1 MNEVIFFPLLGC
13 PTEET
18 STPFDTREF
27 NLTDFLNTAREN
39 FIGRKWLFK
48 ELEEIFQSTSDRV
61 SGVVIVGDPGTGKS
75 ALAAQL
81 ICSRFSSRSI
91 HKHILGYHVCKYSD
105 KNTQSPG
112 KFVRNLAEMIAR
124 RIPEYGLMVANTSFI
139 VRTLERM
146 DCTQDPIGCFEQA
159 VLTPLRS
166 LQNKPSKPWYLVLDA
181 LDECMSPVGQESRT
195 IVDLINRKLSRFP
208 RWLKLVMTSRNE
220 TKIFSHLTNV
230 IKLVIEPY
238 DSRNL
243 DDISLYLTE
252 RLYQEGPLISF
263 IKSLFGADT
272 VENTMN
278 LVSALLNKCQGNF
291 LFVKEM
297 LHYWETSKEAQK
309 DPYALPKTLG
319 DIYNGYFE
327 RLYGSGE
334 TFKPVRRILE
344 VLVSTF
350 DPISVE
356 ELFELLYWKE
366 QNLHKE
372 YEFKEFKTT
381 VKELG
386 HFLRYGV
393 NDTISVYHLFLVD
406 WLTSE
411 INDGPFF
418 ISKRKGHEVF
428 CDYYFGLIKS
438 SGESALSENI
448 LPLAQHIA
456 HAGWK
461 EQYVKEFQNFPSQR
475 VNSTDMGGNRSLL
488 HLAATINNTDVLK
501 LLLQHFSC
509 IDCEDFR
516 GITPAFLAA
525 EHGLVE
531 NVKVLVK
538 RGASVNHKSKPVGSI
553 YTTVVEEQAAKAKHL
568 NSKKGIQEFLQS
580 SFEFQPIQD
589 PILQSKTTF
598 WGSTML
604 HAAAQGG
611 HSDIV
616 HFLLNNSVFI
626 STPNGVHLTA
636 LHLAA
641 ESGHADIVKM
651 LYEAGASAD
660 QTALHHAAANNRLKV
675 VKYLLRIGVK
685 DHCMSCNGSFHWLS
699 KRKRFQESTMS
710 IAFNTK
716 CTSGSEEN
724 LRFTES
730 DCEVPWKWGV
740 DAGVDAAGELFDD
753 IHLIRCETA
762 LHAAVSAGNEAVVK
776 ILVTQVHSAIACHDY
791 TGRTPLH
798 EAVRRNSTGVVKVLL
813 SAKANV
819 EKECRFWQTLEQSSF
834 FFEGEKYSQ
843 LGVEESWEY
852 NNDVCHC
859 GYTPLHLAARYGLY
873 EIGYLLFRNKAR
885 VEALDCTGATPLHIA
900 ACHNHIDFVIML
912 TEPYVGAKIN
922 SRARNGST
930 PLHSAAICG
939 AMEMI
944 DYLWRRGAN
953 ISATD
958 QYGFTTLHYAIL
970 DIRPD
975 KPTLKLRV
983 VNQTQNGSETSES
996 QLQVVEIDRKGRLA
1010 GYFEKKGYI
1019 KNTFGFRW
1027 LDTFVHLARMSSASK
1042 LNTVNNEGRTA
1053 LHIAAMN
1060 GLVDAVNV
1068 LIQRGARLDESDKYG
1083 KTPLDLAVENATIT
1097 PVRSPFFLSKS
1108 FEDLRHY
1115 LRDHAAVVHLLL
1127 SSGASFKKCDRKN
1140 DSLLHR
1146 AIAKY
1151 QPYIVEVLLLKGAS
1165 LTCRD
1170 HLGRTPLVRYLHNG
1184 GDWTDVVLN
1193 FFNASV
1199 AVRCRKPLNSSL
1211 LHLIA
1216 YRKPTLENNNFFEE
1230 KTSSECTEQ
1239 CHAEDGALMS
1249 AIKSLAA
1256 QGNAIDTCLD
1266 AEGFSALHR
1275 AAQGANVVAIRSF
1288 LALHANASLPSP
1300 HHSLDALWLAVLH
1313 RGDNLWWLQSIP
1325 EIDLLNSNRA
1335 SDAAFEL
1342 LQHVYKNRD
1351 FRVRCD
1357 SNKAE
1362 LTLYHAAASRGLMK
1376 FVKHLLEKKTLYGLD
1391 VNCPNRHGI
1400 TPMYLAKLY
1409 GNQIPEGELN
1419 PWALVVDVIE
1429 RHGGQ
1434 LSYPDKDVERYVI
1447 YNYLYYG
1454 FTEHFE
1460 LNIEEH
1466 IRHFLVEFVRSFNT
1480 SVACEDYKLSHDKD
1494 LNLWNPFNIL
1504 SQIIQQIKDFSK
1516 RYCRRL
1522 PGVVLFVKQALQEF
1536 EICERTATK
1545 WSKLHGQLADSSE
1558 ESITILAKVKEAT
1571 SNEEVTRI
1579 LRKWTYETVTLI
1591 YQMWRKEMHFKDCIE
1606 QWLHESWCLVSD
1618 KAKLRS
1624 MFRVY
1629 LDASRQMYA
1638 LNICSA
1644 FYTATKNDL
1653 LWFPIRIMLNP
1664 MHSVSNFVRSRI
1676 RLNYFDL
1683 NATWPLDF
1691 LVKLTVGEFA
1701 HLNYLKVLSVGI
1713 ESKSKVQLYSDE
1725 IRQMLQSSTE
1735 QMKKIMN
1742 STEQSV
1748 SPTEE

>member
-1 MNEVIFFPLLGC
+1 M
-13 PTEET
+13 
-18 STPFDTREF
+18 
-27 NLTDFLNTAREN
+27 
-39 FIGRKWLFK
+39 
-48 ELEEIFQSTSDRV
+48 EEIFQSTSDDV

-81 ICSRFSSRSI
+81 ICSRFSSHLI
-91 HKHILGYHVCKYSD
+91 HRNILGYHMCKYSD

-411 INDGPFF
+411 ENDGPFF

-428 CDYYFGLIKS
+428 CDYYLDLIKS
-438 SGESALSENI
+438 SGESGLSKNI
-448 LPLAQHIA
+448 LPFTQHLAHV
-456 HAGWK
+456 GWN
-461 EQYVKEFQNFPSQR
+461 ERYVKEFHNFPSR
-475 VNSTDMGGNRSLL
+475 TVNSTDMGGNRTLL
-488 HLAATINNTDVLK
+488 HLAATINNADVLN
-501 LLLQHFSC
+501 LVLQHFGC
-509 IDCEDFR
+509 IDCEDDR

-531 NVKVLVK
+531 NVKLLVK
-538 RGASVNHKSKPVGSI
+538 RGASVNRKTKSVGGA
-553 YTTVVEEQAAKAKHL
+553 YTSGVEDKMSTAKHL
-568 NSKKGIQEFLQS
+568 SSKKGSEEFLCS
-580 SFEFQPIQD
+580 SFDFQPIQD
-589 PILQSKTTF
+589 LILQSKSTS

-604 HAAAQGG
+604 HAASQKG
-611 HSDIV
+611 HSDV
-616 HFLLNNSVFI
+616 VRFLLDNNAFI
-626 STPNGVHLTA
+626 STLNGVHLTA

-641 ESGHADIVKM
+641 ENGHADIVKM

-660 QTALHHAAANNRLKV
+660 QTALHHAAANNTLGV
-675 VKYLLRIGVK
+675 VKYLLQIGVK
-685 DHCMSCNGSFHWLS
+685 DLCIRCDESLYWLS
-699 KRKRFQESTMS
+699 ERKRLQDGVVDILNKKCERGSGESF
-710 IAFNTK
+710 A
-716 CTSGSEEN
+716 
-724 LRFTES
+724 ES
-730 DCEVPWKWGV
+730 DCDNGVPRKWEAEG
-740 DAGVDAAGELFDD
+740 GELFDD

-762 LHAAVSAGNEAVVK
+762 LHVAVSSGNEAVVR
-776 ILVTQVHSAIACHDY
+776 LLASQAHSGITCYDC

-798 EAVRRNSTGVVKVLL
+798 EAVRRRNTGIVKVLL
-813 SAKANV
+813 SAGAN
-819 EKECRFWQTLEQSSF
+819 
-834 FFEGEKYSQ
+834 GEK
-843 LGVEESWEY
+843 
-852 NNDVCHC
+852 
-859 GYTPLHLAARYGLY
+859 A
-873 EIGYLLFRNKAR
+873 LLD
-885 VEALDCTGATPLHIA
+885 ALDRTGATPLHVA
-900 ACHNHIDFVIML
+900 ACHNNKEFVSFF
-912 TEPYVGAKIN
+912 TKYDVGTRIK

-930 PLHSAAICG
+930 ALHSAAICG
-939 AMEMI
+939 AIEII
-944 DYLWRRGAN
+944 DYLLYLGAS

-958 QYGFTTLHYAIL
+958 QYGFTSLHYAIL
-970 DIRPD
+970 NIRPEN
-975 KPTLKLRV
+975 PTLKPPA
-983 VNQTQNGSETSES
+983 VNQTQNGSETSEG
-996 QLQVVEIDRKGRLA
+996 QPQVVKIDQKGGLA
-1010 GYFEKKGYI
+1010 EYFEKKGHI

-1027 LDTFVHLARMSSASK
+1027 LDTFVLLARMSSSSE
-1042 LNTVNNEGRTA
+1042 LNAMDNEGRTA
-1053 LHIAAMN
+1053 LHVAAAS
-1060 GLVDAVNV
+1060 GLADAVNV
-1068 LIQRGARLDESDKYG
+1068 LTQRGARLDERDKYG
-1083 KTPLDLAVENATIT
+1083 KTPLDLAVENATIA
-1097 PVRSPFFLSKS
+1097 PVRSPFFLRKS
-1108 FEDLRHY
+1108 FEDLQQH
-1115 LRDHAAVVHLLL
+1115 LRDYPLVVHLLL
-1127 SSGASFKKCDRKN
+1127 SSGASFKKCDREN

-1146 AIAKY
+1146 AIDNF

-1165 LTCRD
+1165 LTCKD
-1170 HLGRTPLVRYLHNG
+1170 HLGRTPLVYCLHNG
-1184 GDWTDVVLN
+1184 CYWTDVVLN

-1199 AVRCRKPLNSSL
+1199 AIKCHKPFNSSL
-1211 LHLIA
+1211 LHLLSYI
-1216 YRKPTLENNNFFEE
+1216 KPTLDDNNFFDWRRMC
-1230 KTSSECTEQ
+1230 SEHTEQ
-1239 CHAEDGALMS
+1239 CHSEDGPLTK

-1256 QGNAIDTCLD
+1256 NGNVIDTCLD

-1300 HHSLDALWLAVLH
+1300 HHGLDALWLAVLH
-1313 RGDNLWWLQSIP
+1313 RGDNLWWYLRIS
-1325 EIDLLNSNRA
+1325 EIDSISHRT
-1335 SDAAFEL
+1335 SDAALEL
-1342 LQHVYKNRD
+1342 LQHAYKNQD

-1362 LTLYHAAASRGLMK
+1362 LTLYHAAASRGLVK
-1376 FVKHLLEKKTLYGLD
+1376 FVKHLLQKKDLYELD
-1391 VNCPNRHGI
+1391 VNCPNKHGI

-1409 GNQIPEGELN
+1409 GSQMPEGEYN

-1447 YNYLYYG
+1447 YNG
-1454 FTEHFE
+1454 FSGHFE
-1460 LNIEEH
+1460 LNLEEH

-1480 SVACEDYKLSHDKD
+1480 SVACGDYELSHDKD
-1494 LNLWNPFNIL
+1494 FRLMYPTNIL
-1504 SQIIQQIKDFSK
+1504 SQIIQQIKDFKERHHGSYSATLVVSHALK
-1516 RYCRRL
+1516 RC
-1522 PGVVLFVKQALQEF
+1522 
-1536 EICERTATK
+1536 EICLGHVTK
-1545 WSKLHGQLADSSE
+1545 WSKLFGKLKDVSE
-1558 ESITILAKVKEAT
+1558 GYLTLPSQVKEAT
-1571 SNEEVTRI
+1571 SKEEVTRI
-1579 LRKWTYETVTLI
+1579 LQKLTYERVTII
-1591 YQMWRKEMHFKDCIE
+1591 YQMWRKEMHYKDCIK
-1606 QWLHESWCLVSD
+1606 QWFHESWCLVSD
-1618 KAKLRS
+1618 KAKLWS

-1629 LDASRQMYA
+1629 LDASRQKYA
-1638 LNICSA
+1638 SRICFA
-1644 FYTATKNDL
+1644 FYRPTEYYFM
-1653 LWFPIRIMLNP
+1653 WFTMRDVLHP

-1676 RLNYFDL
+1676 RFEY

-1691 LVKLTVGEFA
+1691 LVKLTVGQFA
-1701 HLNYLKVLSVGI
+1701 HLDYLKVLGVGI
-1713 ESKSKVQLYSDE
+1713 EPKTRVQLYSDE
-1725 IRQMLQSSTE
+1725 IRQILQRSRE
-1735 QMKKIMN
+1735 QMKSIMN
-1742 STEQSV
+1742 YTEQ
-1748 SPTEE
+1748 

>member
-1 MNEVIFFPLLGC
+1 M
-13 PTEET
+13 
-18 STPFDTREF
+18 
-27 NLTDFLNTAREN
+27 
-39 FIGRKWLFK
+39 
-48 ELEEIFQSTSDRV
+48 
-61 SGVVIVGDPGTGKS
+61 
-75 ALAAQL
+75 
-81 ICSRFSSRSI
+81 
-91 HKHILGYHVCKYSD
+91 CKYSD

-159 VLTPLRS
+159 VLTPLRT

-195 IVDLINRKLSRFP
+195 IVDLMNRKLPRFP

-252 RLYQEGPLISF
+252 RFYYEGPLISF
-263 IKSLFGADT
+263 IKSLLGADT
-272 VENTMN
+272 VENTKH
-278 LVSALLNKCQGNF
+278 LVSALLNKSQGNF

-309 DPYALPKTLG
+309 DPYALPKSLG

-327 RLYGSGE
+327 RLYGSGV
-334 TFKPVRRILE
+334 TFEPVRRILE
-344 VLVSTF
+344 VLISTL

-356 ELFELLYWKE
+356 EIFKLLNWKE
-366 QNLHKE
+366 QNLDKQ
-372 YEFKEFKTT
+372 YEFKKFKTT

-411 INDGPFF
+411 ENDGPFF

-428 CDYYFGLIKS
+428 CDYYFGLIRS
-438 SGESALSENI
+438 SGELGLSKNI

-461 EQYVKEFQNFPSQR
+461 ERYVKEFQNFPSQT
-475 VNSTDMGGNRSLL
+475 VNSTDMGGNRTLL
-488 HLAATINNTDVLK
+488 HLAATINNTDVLN

-509 IDCEDFR
+509 IDCEDVR
-516 GITPAFLAA
+516 GITPSFLAA
-525 EHGLVE
+525 EHGLVG
-531 NVKVLVK
+531 NVKLLVK
-538 RGASVNHKSKPVGSI
+538 RGASVNHRSKPVRSI
-553 YTTVVEEQAAKAKHL
+553 YATVVEEQAAKAKHL
-568 NSKKGIQEFLQS
+568 NFNKDSDIAEFLQS
-580 SFEFQPIQD
+580 SFEFEPIQD
-589 PILQSKTTF
+589 PILQSKSTF

-611 HSDIV
+611 HSDV
-616 HFLLNNSVFI
+616 VRFLLDNNVFI
-626 STPNGVHLTA
+626 STLNGVHLTA

-641 ESGHADIVKM
+641 ESGHVDIVKM
-651 LYEAGASAD
+651 LYGSGAGAD
-660 QTALHHAAANNRLKV
+660 QTALHHAAANNRLNV
-675 VKYLLRIGVK
+675 VKYLLQIGVK
-685 DHCMSCNGSFHWLS
+685 DSCMSCNGSFYWLS
-699 KRKRFQESTMS
+699 ERKRFQEGTVD
-710 IAFNTK
+710 IIFNKK
-716 CTSGSEEN
+716 CDRGSEGNLSLTEN
-724 LRFTES
+724 
-730 DCEVPWKWGV
+730 DCDSRDPWKWEV
-740 DAGVDAAGELFDD
+740 DVGEVFDD
-753 IHLIRCETA
+753 VHLIRCETA
-762 LHAAVSAGNEAVVK
+762 LHAAVSAGNDAVVK
-776 ILVTQVHSAIACHDY
+776 LLISQVYSAIACHDY

-798 EAVRRNSTGVVKVLL
+798 EAVRRNNTSIFKSLL
-813 SAKANV
+813 SAKANA
-819 EKECRFWQTLEQSSF
+819 EKECRFLQTLEKSSF
-834 FFEGEKYSQ
+834 FEMEKYSR
-843 LGVEESWEY
+843 LGVEEFLEY
-852 NNDVCHC
+852 RKDVCHC

-873 EIGYLLFRNKAR
+873 EIGIHLLVLKKVT
-885 VEALDCTGATPLHIA
+885 VEARDCTGATPLHIA
-900 ACHNHIDFVIML
+900 SCHNHRDFVLLL
-912 TEPYVGAKIN
+912 TNPDVGARIN
-922 SRARNGST
+922 SRTHNGST

-939 AMEMI
+939 AMEII
-944 DYLWRRGAN
+944 DYLLYRGAN

-958 QYGFTTLHYAIL
+958 QHGFTSSHYAIL
-970 DIRPD
+970 DVLPEN
-975 KPTLKLRV
+975 PTLNRV
-983 VNQTQNGSETSES
+983 VNQTGNGSETLERLF
-996 QLQVVEIDRKGRLA
+996 QAVEIDRKGRLA
-1010 GYFEKKGYI
+1010 GFCEKEGYI
-1019 KNTFGFRW
+1019 KNSFGFRW
-1027 LDTFVHLARMSSASK
+1027 LDTFIHLTGITSSAE
-1042 LNTVNNEGRTA
+1042 LNAMDNEGRTA
-1053 LHIAAMN
+1053 LHVAAAN

-1068 LIQRGARLDESDKYG
+1068 LIQRGARLDERDKYG
-1083 KTPLDLAVENATIT
+1083 KTPLDLAVENATIA
-1097 PVRSPFFLSKS
+1097 PVSGPFFLSKS
-1108 FEDLRHY
+1108 FENLRQY

-1127 SSGASFKKCDRKN
+1127 SSGASFKKCDRKS

-1146 AIAKY
+1146 AIANY
-1151 QPYIVEVLLLKGAS
+1151 QPYIVEALLLKGAS
-1165 LTCRD
+1165 LTRKD
-1170 HLGRTPLVRYLHNG
+1170 HLGRTPLVSYLQNG
-1184 GDWTDVVLN
+1184 GRWIDRVLK

-1199 AVRCRKPLNSSL
+1199 AVRCHKPFNASL

-1216 YRKPTLENNNFFEE
+1216 YRQPTLEEDNFFE
-1230 KTSSECTEQ
+1230 KRTCSGHTEQ
-1239 CHAEDGALMS
+1239 CHSEDGPLTK
-1249 AIKSLAA
+1249 AIKVFVAK
-1256 QGNAIDTCLD
+1256 GNVVIDTCLD

-1288 LALHANASLPSP
+1288 LALHPNVSLPSP
-1300 HHSLDALWLAVLH
+1300 HHGLDAVWLAVLH
-1313 RGDNLWWLQSIP
+1313 RGDNLWWLQSTP

-1342 LQHVYKNRD
+1342 LQHAYKKQD

-1362 LTLYHAAASRGLMK
+1362 LTLYHAAASRGLVKFMK
-1376 FVKHLLEKKTLYGLD
+1376 QLLEKRNLYGLD
-1391 VNCPNRHGI
+1391 VNCLNKHGI

-1409 GNQIPEGELN
+1409 GSHIPEGEYN

-1429 RHGGQ
+1429 RHGGR

-1447 YNYLYYG
+1447 YNYLYGG
-1454 FTEHFE
+1454 FSGHFQ

-1480 SVACEDYKLSHDKD
+1480 SVACEDYKLPHDKD
-1494 LNLWNPFNIL
+1494 YRLMNPYTIFL
-1504 SQIIQQIKDFSK
+1504 QINQQIKDFSK

-1579 LRKWTYETVTLI
+1579 LRKWTYERVTLI

-1606 QWLHESWCLVSD
+1606 QWFHKNWYLVSD
-1618 KAKLRS
+1618 KAKLWS

-1638 LNICSA
+1638 SYICSA
-1644 FYTATKNDL
+1644 FDTATKNDL
-1653 LWFPIRIMLNP
+1653 LWFPIRIILNP

-1701 HLNYLKVLSVGI
+1701 HLDYLKVLDVGI
-1713 ESKSKVQLYSDE
+1713 EPKTRVPLYSDK
-1725 IRQMLQSSTE
+1725 IRQTLQDTRE

-1742 STEQSV
+1742 STEQLDF
-1748 SPTEE
+1748 PTENG

>member
-1 MNEVIFFPLLGC
+1 M
-13 PTEET
+13 
-18 STPFDTREF
+18 
-27 NLTDFLNTAREN
+27 TDYLNTAREN
-39 FIGRKWLFK
+39 FIGRQWLFK
-48 ELEEIFQSTSDRV
+48 ELEEIFQSTSDDE

-411 INDGPFF
+411 ENDGPFF

-428 CDYYFGLIKS
+428 CDYYLGLIRS
-438 SGESALSENI
+438 SGESGLSKNI

-461 EQYVKEFQNFPSQR
+461 EQYVKEFQNFPSQT
-475 VNSTDMGGNRSLL
+475 VNSSDMGGNRTLL

-509 IDCEDFR
+509 IDCEDVR

-538 RGASVNHKSKPVGSI
+538 RGASVDHKSKPLGSI
-553 YTTVVEEQAAKAKHL
+553 YATVVDVEKSSKAKQL
-568 NSKKGIQEFLQS
+568 NSEKAILEFLQS
-580 SFEFQPIQD
+580 SFEFQAIQD
-589 PILQSKTTF
+589 PILQSKSTF

-611 HSDIV
+611 HSDV
-616 HFLLNNSVFI
+616 VRFLLDNNVFI

-641 ESGHADIVKM
+641 KSGHADIVKM
-651 LYEAGASAD
+651 LHEAGASAD
-660 QTALHHAAANNRLKV
+660 QTALYHAAANNRLEV
-675 VKYLLRIGVK
+675 VKYLLQIGVK
-685 DHCMSCNGSFHWLS
+685 DLCIRCDGSFYWLS
-699 KRKRFQESTMS
+699 KRRRFQEGTVS
-710 IAFNTK
+710 IAFNKK
-716 CTSGSEEN
+716 CGRGSEES
-724 LRFTES
+724 LSFTES
-730 DCEVPWKWGV
+730 DCNNEVPWQWEV
-740 DAGVDAAGELFDD
+740 DAGELFDD
-753 IHLIRCETA
+753 IHLIRCESA

-776 ILVTQVHSAIACHDY
+776 LLVSQLHSAIACHDY

-798 EAVRRNSTGVVKVLL
+798 EAVRKNRTDILIALL
-813 SAKANV
+813 NAKASV
-819 EKECRFWQTLEQSSF
+819 EKECRFLQTFEKSSF
-834 FFEGEKYSQ
+834 FEKEKYSR
-843 LGVEESWEY
+843 LGEEESLEY
-852 NNDVCHC
+852 SKDVCHC
-859 GYTPLHLAARYGLY
+859 GYTPLHLAARYGLRKM
-873 EIGYLLFRNKAR
+873 GMCLLVCAKAR
-885 VEALDCTGATPLHIA
+885 VDALDCTGASPLHIA
-900 ACHNHIDFVIML
+900 SCHNHREFVLLL
-912 TEPYVGAKIN
+912 TNSNVGARIN
-922 SRARNGST
+922 SMTHNGST

-944 DYLWRRGAN
+944 DYLLYLGAN
-953 ISATD
+953 ISAAD
-958 QYGFTTLHYAIL
+958 QYGLTSLHYAIL
-970 DIRPD
+970 DVRPEN
-975 KPTLKLRV
+975 PTLKL
-983 VNQTQNGSETSES
+983 TAGDEIYNGSETSES
-996 QLQVVEIDRKGRLA
+996 QPQVVQIDRKGRLA
-1010 GYFEKKGYI
+1010 EFFEKEGYV
-1019 KNTFGFRW
+1019 KNSFGFPW
-1027 LDTFVHLARMSSASK
+1027 LDTFIHLARITSSAE
-1042 LNTVNNEGRTA
+1042 LNAMDNEGRTA
-1053 LHIAAMN
+1053 LHVAAAN

-1068 LIQRGARLDESDKYG
+1068 LIQRGARLDEGDKYG
-1083 KTPLDLAVENATIT
+1083 KTPLDLAVENATIA
-1097 PVRSPFFLSKS
+1097 PVRSQFFLSKS

-1127 SSGASFKKCDRKN
+1127 SSGASFKKCDRKS

-1146 AIAKY
+1146 AIANNR
-1151 QPYIVEVLLLKGAS
+1151 PYIVEALLLKGAS

-1184 GDWTDVVLN
+1184 GDWTDVVFN

-1199 AVRCRKPLNSSL
+1199 AIRCHKPFNASL
-1211 LHLIA
+1211 LHLFA
-1216 YRKPTLENNNFFEE
+1216 YRKPTPENYNVFERRMC
-1230 KTSSECTEQ
+1230 SEHTDQ
-1239 CHAEDGALMS
+1239 CYSEDGSLTK

-1256 QGNAIDTCLD
+1256 KGNEIDTCLD

-1275 AAQGANVVAIRSF
+1275 AAQGANVVAIRNF
-1288 LALHANASLPSP
+1288 LALHANVSLPSP
-1300 HHSLDALWLAVLH
+1300 HHGLDALWLAVLH
-1313 RGDNLWWLQSIP
+1313 RGDNHWWLESIP
-1325 EIDLLNSNRA
+1325 EVDLLNSDQA
-1335 SDAAFEL
+1335 SDAALEL
-1342 LQHVYKNRD
+1342 LQHAYKKQG

-1357 SNKAE
+1357 SNKTE
-1362 LTLYHAAASRGLMK
+1362 LTLYHAAASRGLVK
-1376 FVKHLLEKKTLYGLD
+1376 FVNHLLKEENLYGLD
-1391 VNCPNRHGI
+1391 VNCPNKHGI

-1409 GNQIPEGELN
+1409 GSQIPEGEYN

-1447 YNYLYYG
+1447 YSYLYGG
-1454 FTEHFE
+1454 FSGHFE

-1494 LNLWNPFNIL
+1494 YRLVNPFTIL
-1504 SQIIQQIKDFSK
+1504 LQIIQQIKDFNK
-1516 RYCRRL
+1516 RHYG
-1522 PGVVLFVKQALQEF
+1522 PPMPTMVFVKQALQEF
-1536 EICERTATK
+1536 QICQRPVTK
-1545 WSKLHGQLADSSE
+1545 WSKLQGKLTHSFKGF
-1558 ESITILAKVKEAT
+1558 ITILSKVKEAT
-1571 SNEEVTRI
+1571 SKEEATRI
-1579 LRKWTYETVTLI
+1579 LQNLTYERVSLI
-1591 YQMWRKEMHFKDCIE
+1591 YQMWRKEMHFKDCTE
-1606 QWLHESWCLVSD
+1606 RWFHENWYLVSD
-1618 KAKLRS
+1618 KAKLGS

-1638 LNICSA
+1638 SYMCSIFNI
-1644 FYTATKNDL
+1644 ATKNDL
-1653 LWFPIRIMLNP
+1653 LWYISNMLRP
-1664 MHSVSNFVRSRI
+1664 VHSDSNFVRSRI

-1683 NATWPLDF
+1683 NATWPLEF

-1701 HLNYLKVLSVGI
+1701 QLNYLKVLDVGT
-1713 ESKSKVQLYSDE
+1713 EPKTTVQLYSDE
-1725 IRQMLQSSTE
+1725 IRQILQSSRE
-1735 QMKKIMN
+1735 QMEKIMN
-1742 STEQSV
+1742 STEESV
-1748 SPTEE
+1748 FPSEE

>member
-1 MNEVIFFPLLGC
+1 MINKVLFFPLPGC
-13 PTEET
+13 PTEDT

-27 NLTDFLNTAREN
+27 NLTDYLNTAREN
-39 FIGRKWLFK
+39 FIGRQWLFK
-48 ELEEIFQSTSDRV
+48 DLEEIFQSTSDDV

-81 ICSRFSSRSI
+81 ICSRFSSHLI
-91 HKHILGYHVCKYSD
+91 HRNILGYHMCKYSD

-124 RIPEYGLMVANTSFI
+124 RIPEYGLIVANTSFI
-139 VRTLERM
+139 VRALERM

-159 VLTPLRS
+159 VLTPLRT

-181 LDECMSPVGQESRT
+181 LDECMSPVGQEGRT
-195 IVDLINRKLSRFP
+195 IVDLMNRKLPRFP
-208 RWLKLVMTSRNE
+208 KWLKVVMTSRNE
-220 TKIFSHLTNV
+220 TKILSHLNNV
-230 IKLVIEPY
+230 KKLVIEPN
-238 DSRNL
+238 DGRNL
-243 DDISLYLTE
+243 EDISLYLTE

-327 RLYGSGE
+327 RLYRSGE

-356 ELFELLYWKE
+356 EIFKLLYWKE

-381 VKELG
+381 VKELS

-438 SGESALSENI
+438 SGESALSKNI

-461 EQYVKEFQNFPSQR
+461 EWYVKEFQNFPSQT
-475 VNSTDMGGNRSLL
+475 VNSTDMGGNRTLL

-501 LLLQHFSC
+501 LLLEHFSC
-509 IDCEDFR
+509 IDCEDVR

-531 NVKVLVK
+531 NVKLLVK
-538 RGASVNHKSKPVGSI
+538 RGASVNHKSKSVEII
-553 YTTVVEEQAAKAKHL
+553 YGTTVDEKASKAKHL
-568 NSKKGIQEFLQS
+568 KSMKVLYKSQA
-580 SFEFQPIQD
+580 IQD
-589 PILQSKTTF
+589 PILQSKSTF

-611 HSDIV
+611 HSDV
-616 HFLLNNSVFI
+616 VRFLLDNNVLI
-626 STPNGVHLTA
+626 SRRNGVHLTA

-641 ESGHADIVKM
+641 ERGHDNIVKM
-651 LYEAGASAD
+651 LHEAGASAD
-660 QTALHHAAANNRLKV
+660 QTSLHHAAANNRLKV
-675 VKYLLRIGVK
+675 VKYLLLIGVK
-685 DHCMSCNGSFHWLS
+685 DDCMSCNGSFYWLS
-699 KRKRFQESTMS
+699 KRKRFQEGVVN
-710 IAFNTK
+710 IAFNK
-716 CTSGSEEN
+716 RCAKGSEEN
-724 LRFTES
+724 LSFTES
-730 DCEVPWKWGV
+730 DCDNGDPWKWEV
-740 DAGVDAAGELFDD
+740 DAGELFDD

-762 LHAAVSAGNEAVVK
+762 LHAAVTAGNEAVVK
-776 ILVTQVHSAIACHDY
+776 LLVSQVYSAIACHDY

-798 EAVRRNSTGVVKVLL
+798 EAVRRNNTSIVKVLL

-819 EKECRFWQTLEQSSF
+819 KKECRFMQTLEKSSF
-834 FFEGEKYSQ
+834 FEMEKYSR
-843 LGVEESWEY
+843 LGLEESLEY
-852 NNDVCHC
+852 RKDVCHC

-873 EIGYLLFRNKAR
+873 EIGYLLFRKKVT
-885 VEALDCTGATPLHIA
+885 VEALDCTGATPLHTA
-900 ACHNHIDFVIML
+900 ACHNHRDFVLLL
-912 TEPYVGAKIN
+912 TNSDVGARIN
-922 SRARNGST
+922 SRAHNGST
-930 PLHSAAICG
+930 ALHSAAICG
-939 AMEMI
+939 AMETI
-944 DYLWRRGAN
+944 DYLLYLGAN

-958 QYGFTTLHYAIL
+958 QYGFTSLHYAIL
-970 DIRPD
+970 DVRPEN
-975 KPTLKLRV
+975 PTLNLRV
-983 VNQTQNGSETSES
+983 VNQTGNGSETLERLF
-996 QLQVVEIDRKGRLA
+996 QAVEIDRKGRLA
-1010 GYFEKKGYI
+1010 GFFEKEGYI
-1019 KNTFGFRW
+1019 KNSFGFRW
-1027 LDTFVHLARMSSASK
+1027 LDTFIHLARITSSAE
-1042 LNTVNNEGRTA
+1042 LNAMDNKGRTA
-1053 LHIAAMN
+1053 LHVAAAN

-1068 LIQRGARLDESDKYG
+1068 LIQRGARLDERDKYG
-1083 KTPLDLAVENATIT
+1083 KTPLDLAVENATIA
-1097 PVRSPFFLSKS
+1097 PVSSPFFLSKS
-1108 FEDLRHY
+1108 FENLRQY

-1127 SSGASFKKCDRKN
+1127 SSGASFKKCDRKG

-1146 AIAKY
+1146 AIANH
-1151 QPYIVEVLLLKGAS
+1151 QPYIVEALLLKGAS
-1165 LTCRD
+1165 LTCKD
-1170 HLGRTPLVRYLHNG
+1170 HLGRTPLVSYLQNG
-1184 GDWTDVVLN
+1184 GRWIDRVLK

-1199 AVRCRKPLNSSL
+1199 AVRCHKPFNASL
-1211 LHLIA
+1211 LHLFA
-1216 YRKPTLENNNFFEE
+1216 YRQPTLEEDNYFE
-1230 KTSSECTEQ
+1230 KRTCSGHTEQ
-1239 CHAEDGALMS
+1239 CHSEDGPLTK
-1249 AIKSLAA
+1249 AIKVFVAK
-1256 QGNAIDTCLD
+1256 GNVVIDTCLD

-1288 LALHANASLPSP
+1288 LALHPNVSLPSP
-1300 HHSLDALWLAVLH
+1300 HHGLDAVWLAVLH

-1362 LTLYHAAASRGLMK
+1362 LTLYHAAASRGLVKFMK
-1376 FVKHLLEKKTLYGLD
+1376 QLLEKKTLYGLD
-1391 VNCPNRHGI
+1391 VNCPNKHGI

-1409 GNQIPEGELN
+1409 GSHIPEGEYN

-1429 RHGGQ
+1429 KHGGQ

-1447 YNYLYYG
+1447 YNYLFG
-1454 FTEHFE
+1454 GLPGNFQ

-1480 SVACEDYKLSHDKD
+1480 SVACEDYKLSYDKD
-1494 LNLWNPFNIL
+1494 FTLKNPFNIL
-1504 SQIIQQIKDFSK
+1504 SQINKQIEDFNEQ
-1516 RYCRRL
+1516 YCRWK
-1522 PGVVLFVKQALQEF
+1522 PGVALFVKQALQEF
-1536 EICERTATK
+1536 EICARIATK
-1545 WSKLHGQLADSSE
+1545 WSKLYEKLADSSE
-1558 ESITILAKVKEAT
+1558 EFITILAKVKEAT

-1579 LRKWTYETVTLI
+1579 LQKWTHERVTII
-1591 YQMWRKEMHFKDCIE
+1591 YQMWRNAMQFKDCIE
-1606 QWLHESWCLVSD
+1606 QWFHENWYLVSD

-1629 LDASRQMYA
+1629 LDASRLMYVSY
-1638 LNICSA
+1638 ICSA
-1644 FYTATKNDL
+1644 FDTATNNDL
-1653 LWFPIRIMLNP
+1653 LWFPIKIIPNP
-1664 MHSVSNFVRSRI
+1664 MHSLSNFVRSRI
-1676 RLNYFDL
+1676 RFDL

-1701 HLNYLKVLSVGI
+1701 QLNYLKVLDVGT
-1713 ESKSKVQLYSDE
+1713 EPKTRVRLYSDK
-1725 IRQMLQSSTE
+1725 IRQILQDTRE

-1742 STEQSV
+1742 STKQLDF
-1748 SPTEE
+1748 PTEKWLAEIMGKALF